1 MTFRECI
8 ELLRAAGIENPEY
21 DARELFIKFAGCKRN
36 EKIGNDTASDS
47 QLLLAAVEERCK
59 RQPLQYII
67 GEVGFYREL
76 YAVSPD
82 CLIPRQDT
90 ETLVDFAVKNL
101 SCGARFL
108 DLCTG
113 SGCIAISVLKNT
125 TGTTALAVDI
135 SYGALDIAKKNA
147 EKNGVSNRID
157 FLRADALAGVVSE
170 KFDAILSNPP
180 YVSNSEYN
188 SLQPELFFEPKIAL
202 VGGDDGADFYRAL
215 IPLYKGHLNPGGFL
229 AFEIGAFQADILTL
243 LAAENGMLIEILKD
257 LGGND
262 RVAVLRK
269 P

>member
-8 ELLRAAGIENPEY
+8 ELLRDAGIESPEY
-21 DARELFIKFAGCKRN
+21 DARELFIKFAGCKRS
-36 EKIGNDTASDS
+36 EKISNDTASDS
-47 QLLLAAVEERCK
+47 QLLLAAVEQRCE

-76 YAVSPD
+76 YTVSPD

-90 ETLVDFAVKNL
+90 EALVDFAVKNIAD
-101 SCGARFL
+101 GARIL

-125 TGTTALAVDI
+125 SNTTALAVDI

-147 EKNGVSNRID
+147 ERNGVSERLD
-157 FLRADALAGVVSE
+157 FLRADVLAGATDE

-180 YVSNSEYN
+180 YVSSSEYK
-188 SLQPELFFEPKIAL
+188 SLEPELFFEPKLAL
-202 VGGDDGADFYRAL
+202 VGGEDGADFYRAM
-215 IPLYKGHLNPGGFL
+215 IPLYKKCLNPGGFL
-229 AFEIGAFQADILTL
+229 AFEIGAFQAHILTS

-257 LGGND
+257 LGEND